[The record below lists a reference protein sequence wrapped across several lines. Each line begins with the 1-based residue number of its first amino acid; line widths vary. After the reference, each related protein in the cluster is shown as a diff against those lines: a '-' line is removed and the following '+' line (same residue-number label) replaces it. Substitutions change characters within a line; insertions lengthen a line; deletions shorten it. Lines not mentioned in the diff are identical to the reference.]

1 MQNTQNLCTW
11 IFYRLYLASSLH
23 IKGTGQVCSLYT
35 CEGRRNFKV
44 VPSKLCTILFGEER
58 FPKIV
63 GREGENFTFGAH
75 QIQLSSRTHSPP
87 NALFGELTWNFKNL
101 IIAQES
107 YKIIGLL
114 IDGQT
119 FFFFFFFFFH
129 TTNITPSWDQAQ
141 IHCPIILDL
150 LR

>member
-23 IKGTGQVCSLYT
+23 IKGTGLYI

-44 VPSKLCTILFGEER
+44 VPSKLCTNLFGEER

-87 NALFGELTWNFKNL
+87 NALFGELTWNFKSL

-119 FFFFFFFFFH
+119 FFFFFFFH
-129 TTNITPSWDQAQ
+129 TTNITILGQAQ
-141 IHCPIILDL
+141 VQYPIVLNP
-150 LR
+150 LRL